1 MSIRNL
7 FAAVAVMATT
17 VTMAQQAELLHL
29 RTQQPM
35 SESNLKFVIQS
46 VVDIDPMAKVTWS
59 DDLTIIQVRC
69 NPSVSVEQVRAAIN
83 GAGVALQPGL
93 VDPATLF
100 PAPGT
105 TEPVYIVT
113 GDEAADKAR
122 YRAAVEAW
130 NALHPE
136 APIGEPVHLLNNK

>member
-1 MSIRNL
+1 MSIRTL
-7 FAAVAVMATT
+7 FASLALLATS

-35 SESNLKFVIQS
+35 TESNLKQVIQS
-46 VVDIDPMAKVTWS
+46 VVDIDPLATVSWS
-59 DDLTIIQVRC
+59 DDLTIIQVRR

-83 GAGVALQPGL
+83 GAGVGLQPGV

-113 GDEAADKAR
+113 GDEAADQAR

-136 APIGEPVHLLNNK
+136 APIGEPVHLKDNQ